1 MRPLRGAPL
10 RSEDFA
16 YKLVVAVRSDL
27 KLSRGK
33 LAVQVAHAAVTCA
46 QQASRKEKRSFKA
59 WLREGQKKVAVKV
72 PDLAALREL
81 EGRAKAAGLTTALI
95 SDAGHTEVEP
105 GTVTCLGLG
114 PAANERLDPLT
125 GDLALL

>member
-1 MRPLRGAPL
+1 MT
-10 RSEDFA
+10 EDFS

-46 QQASRKEKRSFKA
+46 IRASKKDKKNFRA
-59 WLREGQKKVAVKV
+59 WYEEGQKKVAVKV
-72 PDLAALREL
+72 PSLQALHQL
-81 EGRAKAAGLTTALI
+81 QAQAKLAGLTTALI
-95 SDAGHTEVEP
+95 RDAGHTEVEP

-114 PAANERLDPLT
+114 PTPNEKLDKLT
-125 GDLALL
+125 GELSLV